1 MKLSFVQMIATAL
14 GLRGGRR
21 VTIASNEGEQSLNM
35 IFLIRSGIG
44 IKASSAQCTSHRQV
58 FPYTTKARGSSDRH
72 SNAWHF
78 QFCHRP
84 VVWPYIYHF
93 ALVFVSPLIKM
104 KGTTLFWVHPLLL
117 FSWEVSSLA
126 THSVRYG
133 PAWYK
138 DFSFLKD
145 L

>member
-21 VTIASNEGEQSLNM
+21 VTIASNEGERSLNM

-58 FPYTTKARGSSDRH
+58 FPYTTKARGSSDQDTQMRDIF
-72 SNAWHF
+72 SSVTNLW
-78 QFCHRP
+78 CDLT
-84 VVWPYIYHF
+84 YIT
-93 ALVFVSPLIKM
+93 LPLFVSPLIKM